1 MAFTDVLKKIYPY
14 ISVGA
19 SLGGPLGEMASTA
32 LGTVLG
38 VGVKPGDLGAKLE
51 SLATTEAGRIQL
63 DTAEKN
69 FQETM
74 TKMGFES
81 AEALAKI
88 AADDRASAR
97 QMQTQTKS
105 WIPPALALFITAGF
119 FGILAA
125 MFWHE
130 PPAAAHDA
138 LMLMLG
144 AMGTAWT
151 SIVGYYFGSSSGSA
165 GKDATIAAAITGNK
179 A

>member
-1 MAFTDVLKKIYPY
+1 MAFTDVLKKIYPW

-32 LGTVLG
+32 LGAVLG

-51 SLATTEAGRIQL
+51 SLATTEQGRIQL
-63 DTAEKN
+63 DAAEKS

-97 QMQTQTKS
+97 QMQTQVKS

-125 MFWHE
+125 MFHYE
-130 PPAAAHDA
+130 PPQTAHDA

-144 AMGTAWT
+144 ALGGAWT
-151 SIVGYYFGSSSGSA
+151 SVVAYYFGSSSGSA
-165 GKDATIAAAITGNK
+165 GKDATIAGIVANGKN
-179 A
+179 